1 MKKISTYH
9 DIQLRIT
16 QKAHYGIL
24 ISIVVLVMLV
34 MLMHSQVLPFQDI
47 ANDWLLTEMTGVNSS
62 RNDIN
67 KNSVLDLINDQ
78 GHIEQRSPTGGPHVI
93 LKSSI

>member
-24 ISIVVLVMLV
+24 ISIVVRILV
-34 MLMHSQVLPFQDI
+34 VLRSDMSIIMYIVFI
-47 ANDWLLTEMTGVNSS
+47 
-62 RNDIN
+62 IN
-67 KNSVLDLINDQ
+67 YVFA
-78 GHIEQRSPTGGPHVI
+78 
-93 LKSSI
+93 

>member
-24 ISIVVLVMLV
+24 ISIV
-34 MLMHSQVLPFQDI
+34 PPG
-47 ANDWLLTEMTGVNSS
+47 NRT
-62 RNDIN
+62 
-67 KNSVLDLINDQ
+67 KLDLSV
-78 GHIEQRSPTGGPHVI
+78 R
-93 LKSSI
+93 K